1 MTRFP
6 HDQFAKD
13 YLKELLS
20 PLGEV
25 ETSRD
30 VPGEVRELDIFFT
43 PISVNIDYAQSLG
56 LLGRLATNSAV
67 FEPFRNAVTP
77 SQIRSCMGKL
87 FDVHVQLER
96 QAKREDKRLREA
108 QLPLLWILTPTA
120 SSALLDGFGFLSITD
135 ENWTSG
141 VYRLG
146 PYLKTGLVAIH
157 QLPRIPETL
166 WLRILG
172 KGGVQKQAIEE
183 LAALPEN
190 HPLRANALE
199 LLYNLQANLAANQ
212 DLEAEDR
219 ELIMALAPLYRQQ
232 IEAAVQQGREQGIQQ
247 GIQQGQRLIIENFLR
262 VRFGQLDEAL
272 AALVEP
278 LSALPPE
285 QLTLLLLQLSQGSDD
300 SQGTQQG
307 QSLIIESLLKFH
319 FGEWDEQL
327 AAIAQSVLALPHPEL
342 TVFLQQLSKLDR
354 QELLAKFPH

>member
-1 MTRFP
+1 VTRFP

-43 PISVNIDYAQSLG
+43 PISVNIDYAQRLG

-96 QAKREDKRLREA
+96 QAKREDKRLSEA

-141 VYRLG
+141 VYRLA

-157 QLPRIPETL
+157 QLPRIPET
-166 WLRILG
+166 RCT
-172 KGGVQKQAIEE
+172 A
-183 LAALPEN
+183 
-190 HPLRANALE
+190 
-199 LLYNLQANLAANQ
+199 
-212 DLEAEDR
+212 R
-219 ELIMALAPLYRQQ
+219 ESPITSQCA
-232 IEAAVQQGREQGIQQ
+232 
-247 GIQQGQRLIIENFLR
+247 R
-262 VRFGQLDEAL
+262 V
-272 AALVEP
+272 
-278 LSALPPE
+278 
-285 QLTLLLLQLSQGSDD
+285 
-300 SQGTQQG
+300 
-307 QSLIIESLLKFH
+307 
-319 FGEWDEQL
+319 
-327 AAIAQSVLALPHPEL
+327 
-342 TVFLQQLSKLDR
+342 TV
-354 QELLAKFPH
+354 